1 MIKRSTRP
9 AVKAARPAVKSNSS
23 AVEADDIPVYTKQ
36 EAGDP
41 GEVGL
46 TPVVDA
52 DYIDG
57 GDTLGEVV
65 EPPAGEKPWNG
76 LDVGSE
82 KYSDGDEVLEVDVPA
97 GEAPVVVVHVANG
110 VYKVGGRVRPLK
122 QGKPL
127 AIKGCKTHVLVPVA
141 SGHYAKAQILGKPSK
156 SMSLFCRVGRIHY
169 NGKGQAIFNQKSDWV
184 LADLKASFVRTS
196 PRRVDV
202 KKVVSSILAGTG
214 SARASMRPSARYS
227 ARPAVRSRFAS
238 HRPTSR
244 TNVFSAGR
252 PQNKVNASFRRVLF
266 LLNRGLSYLDAH
278 QDSFNPR
285 DFIDSMDGVS
295 QAVTT
300 LIDEVDAVNYEI
312 AYELRGLNRFIE
324 AVIADLSSG
333 ESDFDLNLLSDKL
346 VDWIDTVINYQDF
359 LLTSSHRPTSRT
371 RSRVVQSR
379 RSLPFRTSRMTLT
392 SGRVRSSK
400 VALEQSL
407 DVLRRSLPRA
417 SVRSRFE
424 RPVTR
429 PSVRAPLPSRAS
441 IRLAS
446 HSRFERPSTRT
457 AVRPSVHT
465 TKTETRVSSAQTFE
479 AFVAS
484 KQKKPAEQV
493 TSRRKT
499 QFDRNVSFLTSG
511 M

>member
-9 AVKAARPAVKSNSS
+9 AVKTARPAVKSNSS
-23 AVEADDIPVYTKQ
+23 AIEADDIPVYTKQ

-41 GEVGL
+41 GEMEL
-46 TPVVDA
+46 EPVVDA

-57 GDTLGEVV
+57 GDILGEVD

-76 LDVGSE
+76 LDVDSK
-82 KYSDGDEVLEVDVPA
+82 KYSDEDDVLEVDIPA
-97 GEAPVVVVHVANG
+97 SEAPVVVVHVANG
-110 VYKVGGRVRPLK
+110 VYKVKGRVSSLK

-127 AIKGCKTHVLVPVA
+127 AIKDCKTHVLVPVA
-141 SGHYAKAQILGKPSK
+141 SGHYAKAQVLGKPSK

-196 PRRVDV
+196 PRKVDV
-202 KKVVSSILAGTG
+202 KKVVSSILEDTG
-214 SARASMRPSARYS
+214 SSRASVRPSARP
-227 ARPAVRSRFAS
+227 ATRPSVRSRFAS
-238 HRPTSR
+238 RRSAPRS
-244 TNVFSAGR
+244 NVFSAGR
-252 PQNKVNASFRRVLF
+252 PQNKANASFRRVLF
-266 LLNRGLSYLDAH
+266 LLNRGISYLDTH
-278 QDSFNPR
+278 QDSFNPD
-285 DFIDSMDGVS
+285 DFLTSMDGIS
-295 QAVTT
+295 QAVSV
-300 LIDEVDAVNYEI
+300 LIDEVDAVNYEV

-324 AVIADLSSG
+324 DMIADLSSG
-333 ESDFDLNLLSDKL
+333 KSDFDLNLLHDEL
-346 VDWIDTVINYQDF
+346 VDWVDTVVNYQDF
-359 LLTSSHRPTSRT
+359 LLTSSHRPTARS
-371 RSRVVQSR
+371 RSRVAQGR
-379 RSLPFRTSRMTLT
+379 RSLPFSTSRMTLT

-407 DVLRRSLPRA
+407 DVLRRSLPRT

-424 RPVTR
+424 RSSVRSSVR
-429 PSVRAPLPSRAS
+429 PSVRPSLQSRAS
-441 IRLAS
+441 R
-446 HSRFERPSTRT
+446 SRFERPS
-457 AVRPSVHT
+457 VRPSVRSAVRAP
-465 TKTETRVSSAQTFE
+465 KTETRVSSAQTFE

-499 QFDRNVSFLTSG
+499 QFDQNVNFLTSG

>member
-9 AVKAARPAVKSNSS
+9 AAKVARPAVKSNSS
-23 AVEADDIPVYTKQ
+23 AIESDDIPVYTQQ

-41 GEVGL
+41 GEVEL
-46 TPVVDA
+46 EPVVDA

-57 GDTLGEVV
+57 GDVLGEVD
-65 EPPAGEKPWNG
+65 EPPAGEEPWNG
-76 LDVGSE
+76 LDVDSK
-82 KYSDGDEVLEVDVPA
+82 KYSDEDDVLEVDIPA

-110 VYKVGGRVRPLK
+110 VYKVKGRVRSLM

-127 AIKGCKTHVLVPVA
+127 AIKGCKTHVLVPIS
-141 SGHYAKAQILGKPSK
+141 SGHYAKAQVLGKPTK

-169 NGKGQAIFNQKSDWV
+169 NGKGQAIFNQKSNWV

-196 PRRVDV
+196 PRKVDV

-214 SARASMRPSARYS
+214 SSHASVRPSVRPSARPTVHSRLTSRRS
-227 ARPAVRSRFAS
+227 AVRPSSVHRPRLADPLANSSSRGRSASSGRVRSRYE
-238 HRPTSR
+238 RP
-244 TNVFSAGR
+244 
-252 PQNKVNASFRRVLF
+252 
-266 LLNRGLSYLDAH
+266 
-278 QDSFNPR
+278 
-285 DFIDSMDGVS
+285 
-295 QAVTT
+295 
-300 LIDEVDAVNYEI
+300 
-312 AYELRGLNRFIE
+312 AYR
-324 AVIADLSSG
+324 S
-333 ESDFDLNLLSDKL
+333 
-346 VDWIDTVINYQDF
+346 
-359 LLTSSHRPTSRT
+359 
-371 RSRVVQSR
+371 RSRVAQGH

-424 RPVTR
+424 RSSTRPSVR
-429 PSVRAPLPSRAS
+429 PSVRAPLQSRAS
-441 IRLAS
+441 TRLAS
-446 HSRFERPSTRT
+446 RSRFEGLS
-457 AVRPSVHT
+457 ARPSVRSAVRAP
-465 TKTETRVSSAQTFE
+465 KTETRVSSAQTFE

>member
-1 MIKRSTRP
+1 MVKRSTRP

-23 AVEADDIPVYTKQ
+23 AVEANDIPVYTKQ

-76 LDVGSE
+76 LDVGSK

-110 VYKVGGRVRPLK
+110 VYQVRGRVRPLK

-196 PRRVDV
+196 PRKVDV

-227 ARPAVRSRFAS
+227 VRPAVRSRLAS
-238 HRPTSR
+238 HRPAT
-244 TNVFSAGR
+244 
-252 PQNKVNASFRRVLF
+252 
-266 LLNRGLSYLDAH
+266 
-278 QDSFNPR
+278 
-285 DFIDSMDGVS
+285 
-295 QAVTT
+295 
-300 LIDEVDAVNYEI
+300 
-312 AYELRGLNRFIE
+312 
-324 AVIADLSSG
+324 
-333 ESDFDLNLLSDKL
+333 
-346 VDWIDTVINYQDF
+346 
-359 LLTSSHRPTSRT
+359 RT
-371 RSRVVQSR
+371 RSRVVQGR
-379 RSLPFRTSRMTLT
+379 RSLPFRTYRMTLT

-441 IRLAS
+441 TRLAS

-457 AVRPSVHT
+457 AVRPSVYT

-484 KQKKPAEQV
+484 KQKKPAGQV